1 MAELLTGVTE
11 VMTTV
16 GSVLSTTAE
25 TITSTP
31 LLTLT
36 AVALPVISFGVGLL
50 IRVMHR
56 A

>member
-1 MAELLTGVTE
+1 MAEILSGVTDA
-11 VMTTV
+11 MTTV
-16 GSVLSTTAE
+16 GSVLSTTAD

-36 AVALPVISFGVGLL
+36 AVALPVISFAVGLL